1 VTGHTTATISTPSDR
16 EIVITRSFD
25 APRRV
30 VFEAWTKPEHVSA
43 WWDPTG
49 TRLAACEIDLRPN
62 GAFRFVHA
70 GPVGVAHTFAGVY
83 REIDPPRRLEFTTRS
98 ASGPESVGTLVFDE
112 SDGTTTL
119 TMTIACAS
127 VADRDALLKMRVD
140 VGTARTLDNL
150 AAYLN
155 TLGPASDDA

>member
-1 VTGHTTATISTPSDR
+1 MTPHRTASISTPSDR

-30 VFEAWTKPEHVSA
+30 VFDAWTKPEHVAA

-49 TRLAACEIDLRPN
+49 ARLATCEIDLRPN

-70 GPVGVAHTFAGVY
+70 GGRAEAAAFTGVY
-83 REIDPPRRLEFTTRS
+83 REIDPPRRLVFTTPS
-98 ASGPESVGTLVFDE
+98 PSGAESVGTLMFDE
-112 SDGTTTL
+112 HHGITTL
-119 TMTIACAS
+119 AMTITCAS
-127 VADRDALLKMRVD
+127 AADRDALLKMRVD

-150 AAYLN
+150 DAYLDGIRRPG
-155 TLGPASDDA
+155 TRG